1 MKNNALI
8 FCSLLL
14 QSVGTFSCK
23 KDYGDN
29 QLGPLQDSLA
39 AIPVTVTN
47 ATYFERFP
55 VIEVRGASA
64 VVPPATTASPV
75 APSAAQPGAFSITFS
90 IPADKGKIKEITRV
104 ATGAAGLNYLQ
115 NSVPSVATATTP
127 SRAITPN
134 ELALNYNGNATTPG
148 TTVIPGNGTNTI
160 TFNSSLLAYN
170 DYRNRV
176 GPLLDNGA
184 TGLALL
190 GAAPIASASLT
201 APVQLSYFFLLTLE
215 DGQQII
221 PTQVRVRVAL

>member
-1 MKNNALI
+1 MKNNVISLCA
-8 FCSLLL
+8 LLL
-14 QSVGTFSCK
+14 LLVGTFSCK
-23 KDYGDN
+23 KEYGDN

-39 AIPVTVTN
+39 DIPVTVTN

-55 VIEVRGASA
+55 VIEVKGATA
-64 VVPPATTASPV
+64 IVPPATTPSP
-75 APSAAQPGAFSITFS
+75 ATPTTAQPGAFSITFS

-115 NSVPSVATATTP
+115 NNVASVATATVP

-134 ELALNYNGNATTPG
+134 ELALNYNGNAANPG
-148 TTVIPGNGTNTI
+148 TTVTPGNGTNTI

-190 GAAPIASASLT
+190 GAAPVAVASLT

-215 DGQQII
+215 DGRQII